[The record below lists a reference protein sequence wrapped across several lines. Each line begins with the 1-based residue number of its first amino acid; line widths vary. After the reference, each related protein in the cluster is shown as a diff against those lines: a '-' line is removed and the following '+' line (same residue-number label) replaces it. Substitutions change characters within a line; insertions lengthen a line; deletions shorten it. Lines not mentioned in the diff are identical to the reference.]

1 MPQFSGTW
9 SSNLLGVASKGEGVQ
24 KYIWGVSKFKEGY
37 TDIIP
42 RREPKFK
49 EGAGILM
56 TPCATSTLSK
66 LV

>member
-1 MPQFSGTW
+1 M
-9 SSNLLGVASKGEGVQ
+9 GVTSKGEGVQ

-37 TDIIP
+37 TDIFP